1 MPPAEDGRS
10 GEPGYRRVVHPGSAP
25 LPPPPPLRRRRVSA
39 VLAVL
44 AAVVVVAA
52 ASIVPRLFADDDTER
67 GAGTGTGPAVP
78 FDSDPAT
85 PDEPSASE
93 TVDTSDLS
101 AVRIWNRI
109 PSSHVEGPIT
119 YRQSP
124 PIGGDHWTSWMD
136 CGVYDE
142 PVPNE
147 MAVHDLEH
155 GAVWFTYDPARIN
168 AYQAGKLAAKL
179 PQNGI
184 MSPYVGLRSPVVL
197 TAWGRQLDLAGVN
210 DPRIELF
217 VDEYQRGVTAPEPM
231 FSCAG
236 GLDLD
241 EAEDLA
247 RANNASS

>member
-1 MPPAEDGRS
+1 M
-10 GEPGYRRVVHPGSAP
+10 
-25 LPPPPPLRRRRVSA
+25 
-39 VLAVL
+39 LAVL

-52 ASIVPRLFADDDTER
+52 ASIVPRLFADDDVER
-67 GAGTGTGPAVP
+67 GAGTRPAVP
-78 FDSDPAT
+78 FTSDSAT
-85 PDEPSASE
+85 PGEPSE
-93 TVDTSDLS
+93 TATADTGDLS

-109 PSSHVEGPIT
+109 PASHVQGPIE
-119 YRQSP
+119 YKQSP
-124 PIGGDHWTSWMD
+124 PIGGDHWDTWME

-142 PVPNE
+142 PVPDE

-155 GAVWFTYDPARIN
+155 GAVWFTYDPDRIN
-168 AYQAGKLAAKL
+168 AYQAGKLAEKL

-184 MSPYVGLRSPVVL
+184 MSPYEGLRSPVVI

-210 DPRIELF
+210 DPRIEMF

-241 EAEDLA
+241 DAEDVVEA
-247 RANNASS
+247 NAS